1 MKGYKNQL
9 LDYSDFSKTS
19 LRTAISYYDN
29 STYNF
34 SLVKI
39 LYKRNTWDQLKLQRA
54 KTLLKQ
60 IY

>member
-1 MKGYKNQL
+1 MKGRRNQL
-9 LDYSDFSKTS
+9 LECFDFLNPNPVLIIS
-19 LRTAISYYDN
+19 LYVN

-39 LYKRNTWDQLKLQRA
+39 LYKRNTWDQLKLQQA

-60 IY
+60 IH